1 MKHGMTRTAKADV
14 RVMRSVFMVVAM
26 ALLVGCPAL
35 RAAISADE
43 TVLLYPASAR
53 SVQGGWEVQ
62 WSGIVYELEKRPA
75 SSFLTRQLFGLSGIQ
90 MSEAEEAMFAERSR
104 LFLVDN
110 ERRKT
115 IRVRLGDDSWTL
127 GRSGANGRFG
137 RKRFLDSNLVHAAWF
152 AGPQRFNVPLVVD
165 SSGGRV
171 VGAEVHVIAEE
182 GLSVVSDIDDTI
194 KVSEVLN
201 REALLKNTFC
211 RPFVPVAGM
220 SELYRDWATQGAA
233 TFHYV
238 SASPWQ
244 LYLPLS
250 EFVRSNGFPAG
261 TFHMK
266 EFRLKDRTAAAMFT
280 SPEQYKPGV
289 IEPLLRQFP
298 RRQFVLVGDSGEKD
312 PEIYAALARRF
323 PRQVRAVLIRD
334 VTDEAA
340 SAARYRTVFRGV
352 ETNRWQVFREPSEIR
367 TGRDAEGRLLLKRD

>member
-1 MKHGMTRTAKADV
+1 MTPTAKSEVSVV
-14 RVMRSVFMVVAM
+14 RSIFQIVAM
-26 ALLVGCPAL
+26 ALLLGCPVL
-35 RAAISADE
+35 RAAISSDE

-53 SVQGGWEVQ
+53 SAPGGWEVQ
-62 WSGIVYELEKRPA
+62 WSGIVYELEKRPVT
-75 SSFLTRQLFGLSGIQ
+75 SFLTRQLFGVSGFQ
-90 MSEAEEAMFAERSR
+90 MSEAEEALFTERSR

-115 IRVRLGDDSWTL
+115 VRVRLGDDSWTL

-137 RKRFLDSNLVHAAWF
+137 RERFLDSNLVQTAWF
-152 AGPQRFNVPLVVD
+152 AGPHRFNVPLVLD
-165 SSGGRV
+165 AGGGRIV
-171 VGAEVHVIAEE
+171 NAEVHVIAEE

-194 KVSEVLN
+194 KVSEVLD

-211 RPFVPVAGM
+211 RPFVPVSGM
-220 SELYRDWATQGAA
+220 AELYRDWSTQRAA

-266 EFRLKDRTAAAMFT
+266 EFRLKDRTAAAMFA
-280 SPEQYKPGV
+280 SPEKYKPGV

-312 PEIYAALARRF
+312 PEIYAQLARRF
-323 PRQVRAVLIRD
+323 PNQVRAVFIRD
-334 VTDEAA
+334 VTSEEA
-340 SAARYRTVFRGV
+340 SAPRYQKVFRGV
-352 ETNRWQVFREPSEIR
+352 ETNRWWVFRDPAEIR
-367 TGRDAEGRLLLKRD
+367 TRMSGEGGMLPKRD